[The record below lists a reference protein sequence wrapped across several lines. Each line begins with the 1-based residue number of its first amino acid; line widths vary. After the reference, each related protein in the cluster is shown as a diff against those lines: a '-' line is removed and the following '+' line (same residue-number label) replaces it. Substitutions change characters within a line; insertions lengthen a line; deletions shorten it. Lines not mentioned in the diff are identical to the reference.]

1 MTTATQRRLSFEDY
15 LEVCLRTDDRC
26 ELVRGELRT
35 MNPPNKIHYRI
46 AKFLERLLDE
56 EIERCDYDWEAF
68 RELGQRTQKSSSRLP
83 DVVVVQSAEFDSL
96 PSNRSAILQN
106 PSLLLIEIVSPS
118 NSSEDYEDK
127 REEYQAIGVPEYWII
142 NALPK
147 QDRRVTV
154 CILQAGKY
162 QEQDYRG
169 DQLIQSLIFQE
180 LRVTAAQILNPPT
193 QRSSQGKS

>member
-1 MTTATQRRLSFEDY
+1 VITTSTQQRLSFEDY
-15 LEVCLRTDDRC
+15 LEFCLRTDDRC
-26 ELVRGELRT
+26 ELVRGELRL

-46 AKFLERLLDE
+46 AKFLERLLDD
-56 EIERCDYDWEAF
+56 EIERCGYDWEAF

-83 DVVVVQSAEFDSL
+83 DVVVVQLEEFDSL
-96 PSNRSAILQN
+96 PSNKSAILQN

-118 NSSEDYEDK
+118 NSDEDYEDK
-127 REEYQAIGVPEYWII
+127 RDEYQVIGVSEYWIV

-154 CILQAGKY
+154 CILEDGRY

-169 DQLIQSLIFQE
+169 EQLIQSQVFQE
-180 LRVTAAQILNPPT
+180 LRVTAAQILNPPH
-193 QRSSQGKS
+193 RSGQEKA